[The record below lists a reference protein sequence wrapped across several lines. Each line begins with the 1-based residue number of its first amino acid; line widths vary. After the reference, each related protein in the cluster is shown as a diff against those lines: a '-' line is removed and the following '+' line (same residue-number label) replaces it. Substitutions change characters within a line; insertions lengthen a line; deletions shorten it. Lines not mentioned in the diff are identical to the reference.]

1 MSFGIV
7 ITLCYI
13 RGMEGIKHIQYL
25 NDAQERYINL
35 IQGTTQIKKNKR
47 INKSQATGKIIDWAI
62 KSGFN
67 VEDIIK

>member
-1 MSFGIV
+1 
-7 ITLCYI
+7 
-13 RGMEGIKHIQYL
+13 MEGIKHIQRL
-25 NDAQERYINL
+25 DEAQDRFVGL
-35 IQGTTQIKKNKR
+35 IQGTILSKKNIR

>member
-1 MSFGIV
+1 
-7 ITLCYI
+7 
-13 RGMEGIKHIQYL
+13 MEGIKHIQRL
-25 NDAQERYINL
+25 DEAQDRFINL
-35 IQGTTQIKKNKR
+35 IQGTIQIKKNIR